1 MLKQDLLMRNP
12 LRLLG
17 QDTEKI
23 LSKGGF
29 GAVLARAGV
38 GKTSLMVQLALNFLL
53 NHRNV
58 LHISLND
65 PVNKVSLWYEEVFR
79 RITDAYSPSQITQ
92 LWETILTHRFIMT
105 FQVEGFTVPKLEERL
120 TDLDEQGIFF
130 PCAILIDGLPF
141 GESAHDI
148 LNDLKEMT
156 YRYNIQAWFSVRT
169 HRHESPDP
177 SGIAPQLSRFVDL
190 FQAVIE
196 LRPQGKQ
203 VHVLALKG
211 GIHQDDSQPVLLD
224 PATMLIHTAD

>member
-17 QDTEKI
+17 QDTEEI

-79 RITDAYSPSQITQ
+79 RITDTYTSSQITQ

-120 TDLDEQGIFF
+120 ADLDEQGIFF
-130 PCAILIDGLPF
+130 PRIILIDGLPF
-141 GESAHDI
+141 EENVHEI
-148 LNDLKEMT
+148 LNDLKDMAN
-156 YRYNIQAWFSVRT
+156 RYNIQAWFSVRT
-169 HRHESPDP
+169 HRHESPDIN
-177 SGIAPQLSRFVDL
+177 GIAPQLSSLVDL

-196 LRPQGKQ
+196 LQPQGKQ

-211 GIHQDDSQPVLLD
+211 GSNQGGSRSVLLD
-224 PATMLIHTAD
+224 PATMLIHAAE

>member
-17 QDTEKI
+17 HDTEEI
-23 LSKGGF
+23 LSGGGF

-79 RITDAYSPSQITQ
+79 RVTDTYTPHQITQ

-130 PCAILIDGLPF
+130 PHIILIDGLPF
-141 GESAHDI
+141 GESTHG
-148 LNDLKEMT
+148 LLKNLKEMAD
-156 YRYNIQAWFSVRT
+156 RYNIQAWFSVRT
-169 HRHESPDP
+169 HRHESADKD
-177 SGIAPQLSRFVDL
+177 GMAPQLSGLGDL

-196 LRPQGKQ
+196 LRPEGKQ

-211 GIHQDDSQPVLLD
+211 GRRKDGGRSVLLD
-224 PATMLIHTAD
+224 PATMLIHAVN